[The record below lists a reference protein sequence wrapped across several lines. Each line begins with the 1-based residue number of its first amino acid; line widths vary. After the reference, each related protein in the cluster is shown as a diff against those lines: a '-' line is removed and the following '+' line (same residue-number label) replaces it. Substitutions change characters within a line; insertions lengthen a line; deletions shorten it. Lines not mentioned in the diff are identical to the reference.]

1 MSWLR
6 PGQPGETHLHA
17 LKAAG
22 ELSELDVVFALC
34 LADRSR
40 HITQNTGADSAPA
53 TGHGQHTAS
62 SGPSHAT
69 AATTASGSSGPEAAL
84 ALALALLSRAS
95 GERQVCLLLET
106 LADQAREL
114 APELAAGRSA
124 AQWRELLETSPV
136 CGTPE
141 APAPL
146 VLDAADRLYLHRTLD
161 LERRLA
167 RAVLPLC
174 TPVPHRIAT
183 EDLQHALA
191 DLFPL
196 PGRQRAAAA
205 LALENRLLLLTGG
218 PGTGKTTTMVRIL
231 ELFRRFW
238 PLLAE
243 PGMQDDQPGRPLR
256 VVLAAPTGKAA
267 ARMQQALDKAR
278 ITDLADSYG
287 GAAGA
292 VPGEGL
298 GDTPGNRFGKAR
310 VEAPCPFPDSAPE
323 TAASTVT
330 SSDSSPVSS
339 MDSSMDSNSIA
350 RSASSTVPGTVPGA
364 APGPDTPRTSACPPM
379 PAGDTLDLAPPQT
392 LHRLLGLRPDTEQ
405 AARHAGRPLELDLLV
420 VDEASMVDLALMV
433 RLLEALPP
441 HARLLLLGD
450 RDQLASVEAGAVLA
464 DLCPD
469 TDALPPALADRLER
483 LCGPEPRLPRWP
495 GTPDLPTRACRL
507 HLDHSH
513 RFSPDSPIGRATRAL
528 RDGDGTTLLAVLQQ
542 DPRGTLR
549 LLDSPR
555 PERIPELLRSFL
567 PEPDSLPLDNAE
579 ALLTTWE
586 SRQILCALNQGSQ
599 GMETINRLAAR
610 HFCGHR
616 WEDALHTGHPG
627 MPLMILGNDSSR
639 HLFNGDTGVFV
650 AHGPT
655 LEAVFRQGHTV
666 RRLPAALLPRWQ
678 PAWAITVHKSQG
690 SEYDEVLVLLPDS
703 ARRLL
708 GRELLYTAL
717 SRARRQLTLCA
728 TPTAVLAAAAASL
741 RRSGGLRDA
750 LRTKG
755 VMED

>member
-6 PGQPGETHLHA
+6 PGQPGDTQLQA

-34 LADRSR
+34 LADVSR
-40 HITQNTGADSAPA
+40 RMQRTTVAESE
-53 TGHGQHTAS
+53 TVHGPGPDTAS
-62 SGPSHAT
+62 SG
-69 AATTASGSSGPEAAL
+69 ASGPDAAL
-84 ALALALLSRAS
+84 ALVLALLSRAS
-95 GERQVCLLLET
+95 GERQVCLQLET
-106 LADQAREL
+106 LAEQAAEL

-124 AQWRELLETSPV
+124 HQWRELLENSPV

-146 VLDAADRLYLHRTLD
+146 VLDAAGRLYLHRNLD
-161 LERRLA
+161 LEQRLV

-174 TPVPHRIAT
+174 SPVPQRIKT
-183 EDLQHALA
+183 EDLQHVLA
-191 DLFPL
+191 ELFPV

-238 PLLAE
+238 PLMTGAD
-243 PGMQDDQPGRPLR
+243 PQPGHPRRPLR

-278 ITDLADSYG
+278 DTVFGEAPG
-287 GAAGA
+287 Q
-292 VPGEGL
+292 VPG
-298 GDTPGNRFGKAR
+298 DA
-310 VEAPCPFPDSAPE
+310 
-323 TAASTVT
+323 
-330 SSDSSPVSS
+330 
-339 MDSSMDSNSIA
+339 
-350 RSASSTVPGTVPGA
+350 PGTAPGA
-364 APGPDTPRTSACPPM
+364 DTSRMTPL
-379 PAGDTLDLAPPQT
+379 PAGTGGESLDLAPPQT

-405 AARHAGRPLELDLLV
+405 AARHAGRPLDLDLLV
-420 VDEASMVDLALMV
+420 VDEASMVDLALMT

-469 TDALPPALADRLER
+469 TEGLPPALAEHLET
-483 LCGPEPRLPRWP
+483 LCGPEPPLPRWT
-495 GTPDLPTRACRL
+495 GSPDLPTRTCRM

-513 RFSPDSPIGRATRAL
+513 RFTPKSPIGRATRAL
-528 RDGDGTTLLAVLQQ
+528 RDGDGATLLAVLQE

-549 LLDSPR
+549 HLDSPR

-567 PEPDSLPLDNAE
+567 PDPDSLPLDNDD
-579 ALLTTWE
+579 ALLAVWE

-599 GMETINRLAAR
+599 GMDTINRLAAR
-610 HFCGHR
+610 RFCGHR

-627 MPLMILGNDSSR
+627 MPLMILGNDTSR
-639 HLFNGDTGVFV
+639 QLFNGDTGVFV
-650 AHGPT
+650 SHGTT
-655 LEAVFRQGHTV
+655 LEAVFRQGNTLRH
-666 RRLPAALLPRWQ
+666 LPAALLPRWQ

-690 SEYDEVLVLLPDS
+690 SEYDEVLVLLPDT
-703 ARRLL
+703 AHRLL

-717 SRARRQLTLCA
+717 SRARKQLTLCA
-728 TPTAVLAAAAASL
+728 TPATILAATATSL
-741 RRSGGLRDA
+741 RRPGGLRDA
-750 LRTKG
+750 LGLRNAIG
-755 VMED
+755 V